1 MTLYSTFI
9 CWLIFNELFV
19 LALGLSLTYRAGTVS
34 GLFHS
39 TPNAQDRLLAQNG
52 RRHRADDVHS
62 RSRLRLPE

>member
-39 TPNAQDRLLAQNG
+39 TPNAQDRLLG
-52 RRHRADDVHS
+52 TKRTS
-62 RSRLRLPE
+62 PSC